1 MKLPFKR
8 NEPGMWISAGVHVA
22 VLTAAMLTVAAPA
35 LPDAQEGVP
44 VEVMTEQQY
53 SELTKGETNA
63 DKPQPDAKPRAD
75 RKADKAEE
83 REPENAKVDAPAPP
97 KRPADMKVASAEEMP
112 LRVNEPDPDKDAKA
126 AEAKAAEAKAA
137 EAKAGEAKAADAK
150 AAKAEAAMA
159 EAARAAK
166 AEAAA
171 EAKAEAK
178 AAAEAKAVAAKA
190 EAKAAAVKR
199 EQLAQLIE
207 KEEAEA
213 EAAAKADAAKAAEKA
228 AKVKADAKARAEAE
242 AKAEKAEAEKARAEA
257 KALAEK
263 AAKAESEHQKQVAEA
278 KADAEAAAKADA
290 AAKAK
295 AETAAKAKAKALADA
310 KGKADAEAKAKK
322 QAELA
327 EKFSAGDIRQ
337 LLASKAPSQSTGAT
351 GRDVQRTASLG
362 AASGNSQRL
371 SPSLREALVGM
382 LQQQIERC
390 YVAPPGAAQG
400 VILPMLDIRL
410 NPDGAL
416 TTEPRIMRG
425 GANAVDRSIAE
436 AAQRAVRRCAPYKIP
451 AQYAPYYNDWK
462 AINAEFEFSR
472 V

>member
-1 MKLPFKR
+1 
-8 NEPGMWISAGVHVA
+8 

-137 EAKAGEAKAADAK
+137 EAKAADAK
-150 AAKAEAAMA
+150 AAKAEAAKA

-263 AAKAESEHQKQVAEA
+263 AAKAEAEHQKQVAEA
-278 KADAEAAAKADA
+278 KAEAEAAAKADA

-295 AETAAKAKAKALADA
+295 AEAAAKAKAKALADA

>member
-1 MKLPFKR
+1 
-8 NEPGMWISAGVHVA
+8 MWISAGVHVA

-137 EAKAGEAKAADAK
+137 EAKAADAK
-150 AAKAEAAMA
+150 AAKAEAAKA

-228 AKVKADAKARAEAE
+228 AKAKADAKARAEAE

-263 AAKAESEHQKQVAEA
+263 AAKAEAEHQKQVAEA
-278 KADAEAAAKADA
+278 KAEAEAAAKADA